1 METRILR
8 WALASPLHQI
18 CSTHTSLWPL
28 NFYYTHSENVLTGQK
43 ASTKSL
49 YIYIHIQSLYITIAI
64 INTISSSWASSS
76 LPVCRFFLFGLP
88 KIQRRVLGYMQRGR
102 TISRLVLRVRTLR
115 LRKSQECGNLLKH
128 RKCADLQ
135 CLRELTDPGRCP
147 VVNRQETTDYVG
159 TKDSDDDHLMTTV
172 MM

>member
-49 YIYIHIQSLYITIAI
+49 YIYTYTYSHYIKPLPLSTPSLVHGPLPAFQYVV
-64 INTISSSWASSS
+64 SSY
-76 LPVCRFFLFGLP
+76 LDFP
-88 KIQRRVLGYMQRGR
+88 KKQRRVLGYMQRGR

-115 LRKSQECGNLLKH
+115 LRKS
-128 RKCADLQ
+128 RSLQ
-135 CLRELTDPGRCP
+135 PDES
-147 VVNRQETTDYVG
+147 VVTYSNTGSVQTCSV
-159 TKDSDDDHLMTTV
+159 
-172 MM
+172 